1 VIQFGYRASSSAVR
15 SRKGWKADIDSGT
28 PADWAQGK
36 EAHEARLITG
46 TSGTRAPARPLTDIS
61 DYEGRSNGWS

>member
-1 VIQFGYRASSSAVR
+1 MKRVI
-15 SRKGWKADIDSGT
+15 
-28 PADWAQGK
+28 
-36 EAHEARLITG
+36 ITG

>member
-1 VIQFGYRASSSAVR
+1 MKRVF
-15 SRKGWKADIDSGT
+15 
-28 PADWAQGK
+28 
-36 EAHEARLITG
+36 ITG